1 MSRMGETYWA
11 KRAAARMAEEELSA
25 EKRLSALAVPYR
37 RAQGAILAQIKGIQS
52 AYMRRYGV
60 DEEDMR
66 QFLSHP
72 ADKKTLERLARMIDK
87 MPAGREKRRLQ
98 AQLNAPGTRY
108 RISNLQAMRE
118 QVKAAAE
125 TLSGEEQRLFTDS
138 LTRTIRE
145 SYLRDS
151 YDLQKRAG
159 VLLEPNGVSTRFVR
173 QALREDWSGKNYK
186 TRIEGRYEDLARRV
200 QESIL
205 QNLLGGG
212 SQARMAED
220 IAREF
225 RTSYHAAKRLM
236 TTETCYVM
244 NAAHVEGFEEYAVP
258 EYRIIAVLDL
268 RTSDICQEQ
277 DGKIYKRD
285 EAVAGET
292 MPPFHPNCR
301 STVSPVTDRKWLE
314 TMERRATDPVTGE
327 TETLAPGTTYPQWLK
342 MIEERYGKEK
352 IDALREEQ
360 KAKVTAK
367 NEAVQKK
374 IERMNNPENI
384 TINRPQLG
392 EKSPS
397 LTLSPKNGTIV
408 PEGGNRTSGVN
419 SPIEQRNTGKGTPSA
434 IQHYGNSLNRR
445 QQALLDLLPG
455 YDRRVTVGKKEVNL
469 RDIAA
474 LTAKTGDEF
483 ALFTRKEQRLVIR
496 GNAWKTNID
505 VETAKQMALDGW
517 RWSGHTH
524 PGVEGNTTMPSSGD
538 YEVLKAFKQRY
549 SVILDS
555 FGRYAVFGGE

>member
-66 QFLSHP
+66 SFLSRP
-72 ADKKTLERLARMIDK
+72 ADKKTLERLARMIAG
-87 MPAGREKRRLQ
+87 MPDGREKRRLQ
-98 AQLNAPGTRY
+98 AQLNAPATRY

-205 QNLLGGG
+205 QNLMGGG

-301 STVSPVTDRKWLE
+301 STVSPVTDRKWLD
-314 TMERRATDPVTGE
+314 TMTRRATDPVTGE
-327 TETLAPGTTYPQWLK
+327 TETLPPGTTYPQWLK

-352 IDALREEQ
+352 IDQLRGEQ

-367 NEAVQKK
+367 NEAVQAK
-374 IERMNNPENI
+374 IDRADGKTRSNNLQDASPNDIIGAGKRQNDWSKAEFTTDKPLQYHWGKHRDEFEAGITPEEYLK
-384 TINRPQLG
+384 RARDLLGAQLEPG
-392 EKSPS
+392 KVEEVKRGDGSIS
-397 LTLSPKNGTIV
+397 RYDYTKNEFVATANDGHI
-408 PEGGNRTSGVN
+408 RTFMR
-419 SPIEQRNTGKGTPSA
+419 PIEKEAYWEYEHTRNK
-434 IQHYGNSLNRR
+434 
-445 QQALLDLLPG
+445 
-455 YDRRVTVGKKEVNL
+455 
-469 RDIAA
+469 
-474 LTAKTGDEF
+474 
-483 ALFTRKEQRLVIR
+483 
-496 GNAWKTNID
+496 
-505 VETAKQMALDGW
+505 
-517 RWSGHTH
+517 
-524 PGVEGNTTMPSSGD
+524 
-538 YEVLKAFKQRY
+538 
-549 SVILDS
+549 
-555 FGRYAVFGGE
+555 